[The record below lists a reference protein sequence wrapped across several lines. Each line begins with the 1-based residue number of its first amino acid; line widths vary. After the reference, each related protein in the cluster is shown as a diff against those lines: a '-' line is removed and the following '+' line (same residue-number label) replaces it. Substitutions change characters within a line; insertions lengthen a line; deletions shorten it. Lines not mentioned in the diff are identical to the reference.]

1 MLDGMLIEGTV
12 LALGRA
18 LELHDDETRG
28 DTDRVV
34 AWTDRMTARL
44 DLDPATRRSVR
55 WGA

>member
-1 MLDGMLIEGTV
+1 MLDGMVIEGTV